1 MLTHDRFHC
10 LFCHGYEDRGAS
22 SVGVL
27 AIDDLA
33 PAKMAMNISNNA
45 LRLSEKVVIYTN
57 GNSAATEEV
66 TDALS
71 KLRPE
76 SKSRKNIS
84 VNGKKIT
91 KFIKGPKGAE
101 VEVVLEG
108 GEMKTEG
115 FLVHKPVGEL
125 NGNWVGQL
133 GLETTE
139 QGQIKTKFPFNET
152 SVPGVFA
159 VGDCGTMM
167 QAVTIAISA
176 GGMAAA
182 GIVAQLEAED

>member
-1 MLTHDRFHC
+1 M
-10 LFCHGYEDRGAS
+10 
-22 SVGVL
+22 
-27 AIDDLA
+27 AIH
-33 PAKMAMNISNNA
+33 ISNNA

-57 GNSAATEEV
+57 GNSTATKEV
-66 TDALS
+66 TDALF
-71 KLRPE
+71 KLGLE

-84 VNGKKIT
+84 VNGEKIA
-91 KFIKGPKGAE
+91 KFIKGLRGAE

-108 GEMKTEG
+108 GETKTEG
-115 FLVHKPVGEL
+115 FLVHKPVGKL
-125 NGNWVGQL
+125 NGSWVEQL

-139 QGQIKTKFPFNET
+139 QGQIKTNFPFNET

-167 QAVTIAISA
+167 QAITVAINM

-182 GIVAQLEAED
+182 GLAAQLEAED